1 MPGVVIR
8 WTRTRASGSLDRMM
22 RGSLLLCCVVWLLAP
37 GCQGNQAP
45 DQSPNQAPDQ
55 SPNQAPDQSP
65 NQVSNQVSGQP
76 ADQPAVPAGVDPEY
90 AADIADICF
99 GQERAGALEHDES
112 QRAMVVAQWLGTR
125 IRTQQGRDFLAA
137 VARVEPGQKV
147 TLLQAESRKVGID
160 ECPLVV
166 SWGGSTP

>member
-1 MPGVVIR
+1 MHAGRAPARAGDGHPLDPGARIGQSRPQEV
-8 WTRTRASGSLDRMM
+8 MM
-22 RGSLLLCCVVWLLAP
+22 RGSFLLCCVWLLAA

-45 DQSPNQAPDQ
+45 DQA
-55 SPNQAPDQSP
+55 P

-76 ADQPAVPAGVDPEY
+76 ASQTATQPAVPAGVDPEY

-137 VARVEPGQKV
+137 VARVEPGQKGA
-147 TLLQAESRKVGID
+147 LLQAESRKVGVG
-160 ECPLVV
+160 ECPLVA
-166 SWGGSTP
+166 SWGGPTP

>member
-1 MPGVVIR
+1 MPDMVIR

-22 RGSLLLCCVVWLLAP
+22 RGSFLLCCVVWLLAA

-45 DQSPNQAPDQ
+45 DQAP
-55 SPNQAPDQSP
+55 
-65 NQVSNQVSGQP
+65 NQVSGQP
-76 ADQPAVPAGVDPEY
+76 ANQPANQPAVPAGVDPEY

-137 VARVEPGQKV
+137 VARAEAAQKV
-147 TLLQAESRKVGID
+147 TLLQAESAKVGMG

-166 SWGGSTP
+166 SWGGPTP

>member
-1 MPGVVIR
+1 MVIR

-45 DQSPNQAPDQ
+45 NQGSNQAP
-55 SPNQAPDQSP
+55 
-65 NQVSNQVSGQP
+65 NQVSGQP
-76 ADQPAVPAGVDPEY
+76 ANQPAVPAGVDPEY

-137 VARVEPGQKV
+137 VARAEPGQKV
-147 TLLQAESRKVGID
+147 TLLQAESRKVGMD
-160 ECPLVV
+160 QCPLVV
-166 SWGGSTP
+166 SWGAPTP

>member
-1 MPGVVIR
+1 MADVVIR

-22 RGSLLLCCVVWLLAP
+22 RGSFSLCCVVWLLAF
-37 GCQGNQAP
+37 GCQGNQAANQAA
-45 DQSPNQAPDQ
+45 DQAPDQ
-55 SPNQAPDQSP
+55 VP

-76 ADQPAVPAGVDPEY
+76 ANQPAVPAGVDPEY

-147 TLLQAESRKVGID
+147 TLLQTESRKVGMD
-160 ECPLVV
+160 QCPLVV
-166 SWGGSTP
+166 SWGAPTP